1 MIDCNRALPVAV
13 MTCAIVCAVIR
24 LLAILL
30 QHYHPAADDSRVVC
44 VQVSWA
50 LVKALPLPPGIRGDQ
65 AGLFIINIVLGL
77 VCIFFK

>member
-1 MIDCNRALPVAV
+1 M
-13 MTCAIVCAVIR
+13 MCAIVCVVVR
-24 LLAILL
+24 LLAVLL
-30 QHYHPAADDSRVVC
+30 QRYHSAADDSRVSC

-50 LVKALPLPPGIRGDQ
+50 LVKALPLPSGIRGDQ

>member
-1 MIDCNRALPVAV
+1 M
-13 MTCAIVCAVIR
+13 
-24 LLAILL
+24 
-30 QHYHPAADDSRVVC
+30 
-44 VQVSWA
+44 QVSWA

>member
-1 MIDCNRALPVAV
+1 MIGLHGAV
-13 MTCAIVCAVIR
+13 PLASTMLVKFCAFTG
-24 LLAILL
+24 LLGVLLHHHAAI
-30 QHYHPAADDSRVVC
+30 DDSRVIC

-50 LVKALPLPPGIRGDQ
+50 LVKALPLPQGIRGDQ

>member
-1 MIDCNRALPVAV
+1 M
-13 MTCAIVCAVIR
+13 CATVRVISR
-24 LLAILL
+24 LLAVLV
-30 QHYHPAADDSRVVC
+30 QHHHPAAGDIRVIC

-50 LVKALPLPPGIRGDQ
+50 LVKALPLPQGIRGDQ

>member
-1 MIDCNRALPVAV
+1 MHCHWPSTMFAKF
-13 MTCAIVCAVIR
+13 CAIIGVLAV
-24 LLAILL
+24 
-30 QHYHPAADDSRVVC
+30 HHAAVEVSRVVC

-50 LVKALPLPPGIRGDQ
+50 LVKALPLPQGIRGDQ

>member
-1 MIDCNRALPVAV
+1 MFAKL
-13 MTCAIVCAVIR
+13 CAIIG
-24 LLAILL
+24 LLAVLL
-30 QHYHPAADDSRVVC
+30 HHHVATNDSRVVC

-50 LVKALPLPPGIRGDQ
+50 LVKALPLPQGIRGDQ

>member
-1 MIDCNRALPVAV
+1 MFAKF
-13 MTCAIVCAVIR
+13 CAIIG
-24 LLAILL
+24 LLAVLL
-30 QHYHPAADDSRVVC
+30 HRCAATDDSRVVC

-50 LVKALPLPPGIRGDQ
+50 LVKALPLPQGIRGDQ